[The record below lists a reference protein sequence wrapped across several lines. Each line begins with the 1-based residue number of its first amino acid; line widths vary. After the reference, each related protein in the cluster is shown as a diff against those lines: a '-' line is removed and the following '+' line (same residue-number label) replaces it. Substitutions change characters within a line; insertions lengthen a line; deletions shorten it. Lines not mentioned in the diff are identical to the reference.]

1 MVYLIVDKALHAYFV
16 HKHELKIKCISL
28 YMASIFHLYTS
39 ISLFWKAVLH
49 VDIHTT
55 KVKKRKEE
63 EIMPSN
69 ISM

>member
-1 MVYLIVDKALHAYFV
+1 
-16 HKHELKIKCISL
+16 
-28 YMASIFHLYTS
+28 MASIFHLYTS

-55 KVKKRKEE
+55 KVKKKRKEE

>member
-1 MVYLIVDKALHAYFV
+1 
-16 HKHELKIKCISL
+16 
-28 YMASIFHLYTS
+28 MASIFHLYTS